1 MNLDER
7 NRISKLSKV
16 RGSTF
21 EGANSVAKFSTVVNS
36 FLGFGTYVSSYSKLF
51 NCKIGR
57 YCSIGQK
64 VQVVFGN
71 HPTKKMVS
79 THPAF
84 YSMVTPTGFT
94 FADNNRFKEYTYIDE
109 DEKYFA
115 EIGNDVWIGY
125 SALIMSGVHI
135 GDGAIIAAGAVVT
148 KDIPPYAIVGGV
160 PAKVIKYRFDEED
173 RTYLL
178 KLKWW
183 NKDKDWIKNK
193 AVFFEDV
200 AGLRRELQDE

>member
-16 RGSTF
+16 KGSIF
-21 EGANSVAKFSTVVNS
+21 EGANSVAKLSMVVNS
-36 FLGFGTYVSSYSKLF
+36 SVGFGTYVSSYSKLF

-71 HPTKKMVS
+71 HPVKNFVS

-84 YSMVTPTGFT
+84 YSLVTPTGFT
-94 FADNNRFKEYTYIDE
+94 FADNTKFKEYTYTDE
-109 DEKYFA
+109 KEKYFV
-115 EIGNDVWIGY
+115 EVGNDVWIGY
-125 SALIMSGVHI
+125 SALIMSGVYI

-148 KDIPPYAIVGGV
+148 KDVPPYAVAGGV

-173 RTYLL
+173 REYML

-183 NKDKDWIKNK
+183 DKDKEWIRKRS
-193 AVFFEDV
+193 VFFEDINQ
-200 AGLRRELQDE
+200 LRRELQDE